1 MHKIP
6 GGVTEDNGAT
16 TGVTPPPKGQMLR
29 EEDRVIYLEVIYG
42 QNRQVLAL
50 TELSAKMPTVHGERD
65 RRVGEMRG
73 PGGEPQGDLVQCDVQ
88 AAHKAKVLTNA
99 VPRTSALGNLVSP
112 G

>member
-16 TGVTPPPKGQMLR
+16 TGVTPPPKGEMLR
-29 EEDRVIYLEVIYG
+29 KEDCVIYLEVIYG
-42 QNRQVLAL
+42 KNRQVLAL
-50 TELSAKMPTVHGERD
+50 TELPAKRPTVHGERD
-65 RRVGEMRG
+65 WRVGKVRR

-99 VPRTSALGNLVSP
+99 VPWTSCLGKLVSP